1 MSTVLYQLGSQRT
14 QNSDI
19 VGPLVSRY
27 SSAMCVYTHARET
40 VANAQEG
47 NISLHRQ
54 Q

>member
-1 MSTVLYQLGSQRT
+1 MSTVLYHLCSQRT
-14 QNSDI
+14 PKNI